1 MSNDSDIFLLYNLP
15 HDGTFKIL
23 KVEIDANIK
32 YIHIARDP
40 VPTFCPSCGFRMHS
54 KGINKR
60 KINHPVMQDTTHVY
74 LILHQRRWKCTG
86 CGSEINESFSFVDR
100 YAHSSNLVF
109 YYVCEAMKD
118 LSRSTASIARQFN
131 MSDTQVH
138 DIFTAHVDMPALPLS
153 EVISIDEVFLDIDS
167 SCRYALVIMDFIN
180 GEIIDILHNRW
191 ENTVERYFLS
201 IPFEQRKKVKYIISD
216 AYKPYMLYPEKYF
229 PNSHSVLDS
238 FHVIK
243 YLNGMINSYVNAVM
257 KKYKEIDRKRLEQK
271 NHDTNSDHK
280 TIKDSKEVVLLRDY
294 RWVLLKKQDEISYSV
309 NNFYS
314 SKLLEVTSTHRIIMD
329 FLSLDKNFPKIR
341 DLKEEYIRFNDHT
354 YDNLDSI
361 EDDLDCLIKKFRAAD
376 LDMFRVFADYLS
388 ENKSA
393 IIQSFTLIKVH
404 RKSQKNIAEYYSR
417 LSNGPMESFNRKPKD
432 YKRVS
437 RGFSNFDYTRNRI
450 LWATRK
456 ERPYLGRP
464 KTKDQVHSYRGKKR
478 GKYKK

>member
-1 MSNDSDIFLLYNLP
+1 MSSDSDIFLLYNLP
-15 HDGTFKIL
+15 DDGTFKIL
-23 KVEIDANIK
+23 KVEIEAGIK

-40 VPTFCPSCGFRMHS
+40 VPTFCPSCGCRMHS

-60 KINHPVMQDTTHVY
+60 TINHPVMQDTTLVY
-74 LILHQRRWKCTG
+74 IIVHQRRWKCTG
-86 CGSEINESFSFVDR
+86 CGTEINESFSFVDR
-100 YAHSSNLVF
+100 YAHSSNMTF

-153 EVISIDEVFLDIDS
+153 EVISVDEVFLDINS
-167 SCRYALVIMDFIN
+167 TSRYALVIMDFIS

-191 ENTVERYFLS
+191 ENTAERYFFS

-216 AYKPYMLYPEKYF
+216 AYKPYMLYPDKYF
-229 PNSHSVLDS
+229 PEAESVLDS

-243 YLNGMINSYVNAVM
+243 FLNGSINTYINTVM
-257 KKYKEIDRKRLEQK
+257 KRYREIDRKKLEQK

-294 RWVLLKKQDEISYSV
+294 RWVLLKKQDEINYSV

-314 SKLLEVTSTHRIIMD
+314 SKLFEVTNTHKIIMD
-329 FLSLDKNFPKIR
+329 FLNLDRNFSKIR
-341 DLKEEYIRFNDHT
+341 ELKEEYIRFNDRS
-354 YDNLDSI
+354 YDNFDSI
-361 EDDLDCLIKKFRAAD
+361 ENDLECMIEKFRAAE
-376 LDMFRVFADYLS
+376 LDMFKVFADYLR

-393 IIQSFTLIKVH
+393 IIRSFTLIKVH
-404 RKSQKNIAEYYSR
+404 RKSQKDIDEYYSR

-432 YKRVS
+432 YKRAS
-437 RGFSNFDYTRNRI
+437 RGFSNFDYTRTRI

-456 ERPYLGRP
+456 ERPYLGIP
-464 KTKDQVHSYRGKKR
+464 KTRALVHSYRGKKR

>member
-1 MSNDSDIFLLYNLP
+1 
-15 HDGTFKIL
+15 
-23 KVEIDANIK
+23 
-32 YIHIARDP
+32 
-40 VPTFCPSCGFRMHS
+40 
-54 KGINKR
+54 
-60 KINHPVMQDTTHVY
+60 
-74 LILHQRRWKCTG
+74 
-86 CGSEINESFSFVDR
+86 
-100 YAHSSNLVF
+100 
-109 YYVCEAMKD
+109 
-118 LSRSTASIARQFN
+118 
-131 MSDTQVH
+131 
-138 DIFTAHVDMPALPLS
+138 
-153 EVISIDEVFLDIDS
+153 
-167 SCRYALVIMDFIN
+167 
-180 GEIIDILHNRW
+180 
-191 ENTVERYFLS
+191 
-201 IPFEQRKKVKYIISD
+201 
-216 AYKPYMLYPEKYF
+216 MLYPEKYF

-309 NNFYS
+309 NSFYS

-361 EDDLDCLIKKFRAAD
+361 EDDLDCLIKKSRAAD
-376 LDMFRVFADYLS
+376 LDMFRIFADYLS

-417 LSNGPMESFNRKPKD
+417 LSNGPMESFNRKPKIALPE
-432 YKRVS
+432 KKMSNVASGRCTILPKGTPLS
-437 RGFSNFDYTRNRI
+437 MIFS
-450 LWATRK
+450 A
-456 ERPYLGRP
+456 
-464 KTKDQVHSYRGKKR
+464 
-478 GKYKK
+478 